1 MAIQYLQGD
10 VTQPT
15 GEGPRIVVQLCND
28 LGAWEDPWLQSLSRR
43 WRKPEKAYKK
53 WFKEKGFQPLPL
65 GEVQFVEVV
74 PQCWVAN
81 LIGLQRKGRSEALP
95 LVPETAIRQGLQR
108 IALLA
113 HTQGCSIH
121 MSRLGTVKGA
131 QAWTTISRLVKEELI
146 DRGLPVIVYDPA

>member
-10 VTQPT
+10 VTDPS
-15 GEGPRIVVQLCND
+15 GEGSRIVVQLCND
-28 LGAWEDPWLQSLSRR
+28 LGAWEDPWLQAVSRR
-43 WRKPEKAYKK
+43 WRQPEKAYKK
-53 WFKEKGFQPLPL
+53 WFKENGCQPLPL
-65 GEVQFVEVV
+65 GEVQFVEVE
-74 PQCWVAN
+74 PQLWVAS

-95 LVPETAIRQGLQR
+95 LVPEAAIRQGLKR

-113 HTQGCSIH
+113 RTQGCSIH

-146 DRGLPVIVYDPA
+146 DHGLPVTVYDPA